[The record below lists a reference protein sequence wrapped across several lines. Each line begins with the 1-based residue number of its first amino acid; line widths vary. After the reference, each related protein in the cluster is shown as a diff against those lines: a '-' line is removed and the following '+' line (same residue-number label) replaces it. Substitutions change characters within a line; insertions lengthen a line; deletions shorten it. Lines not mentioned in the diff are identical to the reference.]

1 MVKMGPRIEA
11 KWMKMA
17 MTIRMVTDMISMAMV
32 LVKAMATKWIVL
44 LVNGNLGPR
53 ALNHVEVVHDL
64 ALDLS

>member
-17 MTIRMVTDMISMAMV
+17 MTIRMV
-32 LVKAMATKWIVL
+32 KAMATKWIVL

-53 ALNHVEVVHDL
+53 ARNHVEVVRVL